1 MQQYLDL
8 LKDILDN
15 GDERSDRTGV
25 GTRAVFG
32 RTMRFKMSDGFP
44 AVTTKRLSFRWVVG
58 ELLWMLAG
66 DSDVKNLHRLG
77 GINIWDGNAYAPYW
91 IPKARFEGDAG
102 RNYGVQWRHWQ
113 RPDGTEVDQINDVIE
128 RIKATP
134 SDRRLIVTAW
144 NAGEIDQTCLPA
156 CHAFFQFF
164 VKRGELSVSMYQRS
178 CDTFLG
184 VPFNIAQYAL
194 ILHLMAQ
201 LTGLRPGEFFHV
213 LGDTHL
219 YVNHL
224 DQAREQITREPYPLP
239 TLWLNPELKS
249 LADIEDKYR
258 EILKRSD
265 QGEKAGDLLD
275 GVARLENYRS
285 HPKLKAEMAV

>member
-32 RTMRFKMSDGFP
+32 RTMRFRMSDGFP

-91 IPKARFEGDAG
+91 TPKASFDGDAG

-113 RPDGTEVDQINDVIE
+113 RPDGSEVDQIADVIE

-164 VKRGELSVSMYQRS
+164 VRHGELSVTMYQRS

-201 LTGLRPGEFFHV
+201 LTGLKPGEFIHV

-224 DQAREQITREPYPLP
+224 DQAREQITRAPYPLP

-249 LADIEDKYR
+249 LADIEAKYR
-258 EILKRSD
+258 EILERSD
-265 QGEKAGDLLD
+265 KGEKAGDLLD
-275 GVARLENYRS
+275 GVAHLENYQS

>member
-1 MQQYLDL
+1 MRQYLDL
-8 LKDILDN
+8 LKDILEN
-15 GDERSDRTGV
+15 GDKREDRTGV
-25 GTRAVFG
+25 GTLAVLG
-32 RTMRFKMSDGFP
+32 RTMRFRMSDGFP

-91 IPKARFEGDAG
+91 TPKARFDGDAG

-113 RPDGTEVDQINDVIE
+113 RPDGSEVDQINDVIE

-164 VKRGELSVSMYQRS
+164 VRQGELSVSMYQRS

-184 VPFNIAQYAL
+184 VPFNVAQYAL

-201 LTGLRPGEFFHV
+201 LTGLKPGEFFHV

-249 LADIEDKYR
+249 LADIEAKYR
-258 EILKRSD
+258 EILERSD
-265 QGEKAGDLLD
+265 QGEKVGVLLD
-275 GVARLENYRS
+275 SVARLENYQS